1 MNILK
6 RIKNFFS
13 FGMLD
18 EIDLTLED
26 RIETFSNTVTENV
39 KYNSKMTREEILAE
53 ANKYV
58 EELRKKKNG
67 KTDRAD
73 EGGSSH

>member
-39 KYNSKMTREEILAE
+39 KYNSNQGR
-53 ANKYV
+53 NS
-58 EELRKKKNG
+58 R
-67 KTDRAD
+67 
-73 EGGSSH
+73 

>member
-58 EELRKKKNG
+58 EELRKKKKWKN
-67 KTDRAD
+67 
-73 EGGSSH
+73 

>member
-18 EIDLTLED
+18 DIDLTLND
-26 RIETFSNTVTENV
+26 TIKTFSNTVVENV
-39 KYNSKMTREEILAE
+39 KYNSKMTREEILSE

-67 KTDRAD
+67 KTD
-73 EGGSSH
+73 